1 LVDGSVEL
9 ECPLINCVLV
19 VYFHHLG
26 WWLWLVDGIVG
37 WGNWC
42 DEGDSGYAQVGS
54 CVQGEHQM
62 TVCST
67 ATG

>member
-26 WWLWLVDGIVG
+26 WWLWLRGRDVW

-42 DEGDSGYAQVGS
+42 DEGDSGYAQVGR
-54 CVQGEHQM
+54 
-62 TVCST
+62 
-67 ATG
+67 